1 MGFSVNTGE
10 VGWIQRNLT
19 SAGGKMHFGN
29 KDFKTHAEIESK
41 IYDIIGVSQKVLTDF
56 IFVEQGKIE
65 EILFN
70 KTADRQKSLQN
81 LFGTQQA
88 ELIREYLQTEINS
101 TVPESRSDA
110 IQKTQAK
117 LDELEAGVTEWTER
131 QRQAKLLLLSAD
143 ALELYK
149 GLVARREAQMAAI
162 KASSQASTQVQ
173 QYEDEIAAENVLL
186 QSMRTVAVEYADI
199 LTGLEPLAKDAH
211 KLLEQQE
218 RALDNQQIR
227 SATEHQ
233 LRTVEA
239 SLSEPPPQRPAFN
252 VESFERAR
260 TDYHTLLG
268 QATTSAKIASL
279 PVGQPCPTCYQTLA
293 AEHVNHHVHLNQKLA
308 KEATESYETLTH
320 LSKEIE
326 AWQSAES
333 RYRAVQEQSQ
343 AAVGSLRELL
353 GKLPNHAPVPEDG
366 LQEAREAIQ
375 LYDQAKQTYQNVSQ
389 DIKVAEGRVGQLTSA
404 LGRARGTLSTMSTSL
419 GEAVTDGA
427 YNEAS
432 KHLDEHGQASNAI
445 GEATGRLSVLLKQQ
459 ADLQEE
465 LSKYQQ
471 EELKLGQI
479 KVWRDTVERA
489 RGLLHR
495 EQLPAVVARV
505 FLEGINRHLARYL
518 EIFEVPFTARLTAD
532 EVMCSFGG
540 KPDVPAGRLSG
551 GQKVM
556 LGLAFRFAIYDQ
568 FVSSLGILMLDEPTV
583 YLDDDHVDVA
593 VEMLAKIKSYSKG
606 AGLQLIVVTHDQR
619 LASVFDQTIRV

>member
-218 RALDNQQIR
+218 RALDNQQVR

-233 LRTVEA
+233 LRTAEA
-239 SLSEPPPQRPAFN
+239 SLAELPPQRPAFN
-252 VESFERAR
+252 VESFDRAR

-293 AEHVNHHVHLNQKLA
+293 AEHVTHHIHLNQKLA

-333 RYRAVQEQSQ
+333 RYRAVQEQGQ

-353 GKLPNHAPVPEDG
+353 GKLPNYAPVPEDG

-432 KHLDEHGQASNAI
+432 KHLDEHGQASNAV

-459 ADLQEE
+459 ADLQGE